1 MHTNTDNLVNAQNPQ
16 IKHEGNWA
24 CLLSKERRNDRENNN
39 AENSKTQ
46 YSFTEVPNKVQ
57 TY

>member
-1 MHTNTDNLVNAQNPQ
+1 MHTNTDNLV
-16 IKHEGNWA
+16 HEGNWA

-39 AENSKTQ
+39 AENSTTQ
-46 YSFTEVPNKVQ
+46 YSFTEAPNKVQ